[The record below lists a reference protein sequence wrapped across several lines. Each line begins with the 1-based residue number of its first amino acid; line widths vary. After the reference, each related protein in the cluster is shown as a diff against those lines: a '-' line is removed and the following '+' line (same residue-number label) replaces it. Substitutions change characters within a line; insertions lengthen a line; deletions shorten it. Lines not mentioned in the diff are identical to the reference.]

1 MGRMEY
7 YRNYKNEIFIIFGND
22 VHRIG
27 KVEPHGIEF
36 CELLTFRIIRRN
48 QYSITYERNNKH
60 EYIWKF
66 ERGDDEIRAFYNNVE
81 DPRIILNFLMGV

>member
-7 YRNYKNEIFIIFGND
+7 YRNYKNEIFIIFGNE

-27 KVEPHGIEF
+27 KIGPNGIEF
-36 CELLTFRIIRRN
+36 CKLLTFRILRQN
-48 QYSITYERNNKH
+48 QHSITYERNNKS

-66 ERGDDEIRAFYNNVE
+66 ERGDDEISEFYNNVE
-81 DPRIILNFLMGV
+81 DPRIILNFLIGI